1 MPSSA
6 GWRTPTACGRTVSG
20 SLSPRCPR
28 CFSPFPHGTSPL
40 SVSQE
45 YLALPDGAGG
55 FNRGFTDPGLLRCPA
70 AYERPHVQDPHP
82 LRCAF
87 PCASARA
94 VRTPCAGTY
103 NPRRAATRRVWA
115 VPLSLA
121 ATYGITLCFLL
132 LRVLRCF
139 SSPGSP
145 PDLAEGVPRSP
156 GAGCPIRKPA
166 DQIAC
171 ADPRGLSQLGAS
183 FIASGSLGIPRA
195 PLFTWNRPPARA
207 GGPRRRPEGRLG
219 GIAVSAQHV
228 NEHAPGKTRHI
239 AGTKP
244 DDIKSESP
252 VDSKILVL
260 VEDNRFEPLTPCVQG
275 RCSSQLS

>member
-1 MPSSA
+1 MVPADSTGDSPTPAYSGARRRTNGPAYGTLTHCGAPS
-6 GWRTPTACGRTVSG
+6 
-20 SLSPRCPR
+20 
-28 CFSPFPHGTSPL
+28 H
-40 SVSQE
+40 
-45 YLALPDGAGG
+45 ALPRGPYGRLVPGPTTPGA
-55 FNRGFTDPGLLRCPA
+55 
-70 AYERPHVQDPHP
+70 
-82 LRCAF
+82 
-87 PCASARA
+87 
-94 VRTPCAGTY
+94 
-103 NPRRAATRRVWA
+103 PRRAGFGLFRYRS
-115 VPLSLA
+115 PLLTESLPA
-121 ATYGITLCFLL
+121 LRQVNCFLL

-228 NEHAPGKTRHI
+228 NERAPGKTRHI
-239 AGTKP
+239 AGT
-244 DDIKSESP
+244 EP
-252 VDSKILVL
+252 V
-260 VEDNRFEPLTPCVQG
+260 NQG
-275 RCSSQLS
+275 TEKEVREGEGALPERRCSSRTFRYGYLVTT